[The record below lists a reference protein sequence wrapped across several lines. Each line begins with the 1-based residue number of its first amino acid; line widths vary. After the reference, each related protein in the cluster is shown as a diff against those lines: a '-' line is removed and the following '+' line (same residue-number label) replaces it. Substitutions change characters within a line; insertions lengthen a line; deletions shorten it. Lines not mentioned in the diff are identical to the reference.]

1 MKRLVI
7 SLAAVTL
14 MFLALALLWLFAVPK
29 LTLSRINARSVTVNR
44 LNSVLENEISE
55 GKEPEASVAEL
66 LTLHEAQ
73 MPDEIKFLSG
83 KNTEG
88 SVFSASGGG
97 GNMICPVHKDGEIVG
112 FAVYTYSDPLKHVSD
127 LLVLSVLA
135 FCWLAASVFLIFIYI
150 NILKPFVRLSEYPER
165 IAKMPDTDKLP
176 ETRNRR
182 FGKFIWSM
190 NMLRDVLINERNRS
204 ERLEGQRRTL
214 LASVAH
220 GVKTPV
226 TNIRLYAEAIKTGL
240 YSENGSDN
248 AALAEKIDRN
258 AEKIQSLVK
267 ELIETSASAASSYT
281 PEITSFYI
289 SEMAKIISG
298 EYTER
303 MNISHIPFAVECRSE
318 HIMNSDLYG
327 LVRIVSQLIENAVK
341 YGNGEGIK
349 VSIESDPDGVC
360 ISVCNKGELLP
371 EEELLFIFDS
381 FRRGSNSHDVEGSGI
396 GLFTARTI
404 ASALGGS
411 VAARRLEDSGEMEF
425 TVYIPD

>member
-14 MFLALALLWLFAVPK
+14 LFLSLALLWLFAVPK

-97 GNMICPVHKDGEIVG
+97 GNMICPVHKDEEIIG
-112 FAVYTYSDPLKHVSD
+112 FAVYTYSDPLKHISD
-127 LLVLSVLA
+127 VLVLSVLA
-135 FCWLAASVFLIFIYI
+135 FCWLAASVFLIFIYL

-303 MNISHIPFAVECRSE
+303 MNISHIPFDVECRSE

>member
-14 MFLALALLWLFAVPK
+14 LFLSLALLWLFAVPK

-97 GNMICPVHKDGEIVG
+97 GNMICPVHKDGEIIG

-135 FCWLAASVFLIFIYI
+135 FCWLAASVFLIFIYL

-360 ISVCNKGELLP
+360 ISVRNKGELLP

>member
-1 MKRLVI
+1 
-7 SLAAVTL
+7 
-14 MFLALALLWLFAVPK
+14 
-29 LTLSRINARSVTVNR
+29 
-44 LNSVLENEISE
+44 
-55 GKEPEASVAEL
+55 
-66 LTLHEAQ
+66 
-73 MPDEIKFLSG
+73 
-83 KNTEG
+83 
-88 SVFSASGGG
+88 
-97 GNMICPVHKDGEIVG
+97 
-112 FAVYTYSDPLKHVSD
+112 
-127 LLVLSVLA
+127 
-135 FCWLAASVFLIFIYI
+135 
-150 NILKPFVRLSEYPER
+150 
-165 IAKMPDTDKLP
+165 
-176 ETRNRR
+176 
-182 FGKFIWSM
+182 
-190 NMLRDVLINERNRS
+190 MLRDVLINERNRS

-303 MNISHIPFAVECRSE
+303 MNLSHIPFAVECRSE

-404 ASALGGS
+404 ASALG
-411 VAARRLEDSGEMEF
+411 
-425 TVYIPD
+425 

>member
-14 MFLALALLWLFAVPK
+14 LFLSLALLWLFAVPK

-97 GNMICPVHKDGEIVG
+97 GNMICPVHKDEEIIG
-112 FAVYTYSDPLKHVSD
+112 FAVYTYSDPLKHISD
-127 LLVLSVLA
+127 VLVLSVLA

-303 MNISHIPFAVECRSE
+303 MNISHIPFDVECRSE

>member
-7 SLAAVTL
+7 SLATVTL
-14 MFLALALLWLFAVPK
+14 LFLSLALLWLFAVPK

-55 GKEPEASVAEL
+55 GKEPEASVTEL

-97 GNMICPVHKDGEIVG
+97 GNMICPVHKDGEIIG
-112 FAVYTYSDPLKHVSD
+112 FDVYTYSDPLKHVSD

-360 ISVCNKGELLP
+360 ISVRNKGELLP

>member
-14 MFLALALLWLFAVPK
+14 LFLSLALLWLFAVPK

-97 GNMICPVHKDGEIVG
+97 GNMICPVHKDEEIIG
-112 FAVYTYSDPLKHVSD
+112 FAVYTYSDPLKHISD
-127 LLVLSVLA
+127 VLVLSVLA

-150 NILKPFVRLSEYPER
+150 NLLKPFVRLSEYPER

-303 MNISHIPFAVECRSE
+303 MNISHIPFDVECRSE

>member
-14 MFLALALLWLFAVPK
+14 LFLSLALLWLFAVPK

-66 LTLHEAQ
+66 LTLPEAQ

-97 GNMICPVHKDGEIVG
+97 GNMICPVHKDEEIIG
-112 FAVYTYSDPLKHVSD
+112 FAVYTYSDPLKHISD
-127 LLVLSVLA
+127 VLVLSVLA
-135 FCWLAASVFLIFIYI
+135 FCWLAASVFLIFIYL

-303 MNISHIPFAVECRSE
+303 MNISHIPFDVECRSE

>member
-14 MFLALALLWLFAVPK
+14 LFLSLALLWLFAVPK

-66 LTLHEAQ
+66 LTLHETQ

-83 KNTEG
+83 KDTEG

-97 GNMICPVHKDGEIVG
+97 GNMICPVHKDEEIIG
-112 FAVYTYSDPLKHVSD
+112 FAVYTYSDPLKHISD
-127 LLVLSVLA
+127 VLVLSVLA
-135 FCWLAASVFLIFIYI
+135 FCWLAASVFLIFIYL

-303 MNISHIPFAVECRSE
+303 MNISHIPFDVECRSE

>member
-7 SLAAVTL
+7 SLAAITL
-14 MFLALALLWLFAVPK
+14 MFLSLALLWLFAVPR
-29 LTLSRINARSVTVNR
+29 LTLSSLNARSVTVNR
-44 LNSVLENEISE
+44 LNSILEDEISE
-55 GKEPEASVAEL
+55 GKAPETSAAGL
-66 LTLHEAQ
+66 LNFNEEQ
-73 MPDEIKFLSG
+73 MPDDITFLPSE
-83 KNTEG
+83 NNDG
-88 SVFSASGGG
+88 SIFTASGGG
-97 GNMICPVHKDGEIVG
+97 GNMICPVHKDGEIIG
-112 FAVYTYSDPLKHVSD
+112 FAVYTYSDPSKHISD
-127 LLVLSVLA
+127 VLVLSVLA
-135 FCWLAASVFLIFIYI
+135 FCWFIASAFLIFIYL
-150 NILKPFVRLSEYPER
+150 NILKPFKRLSEYPER
-165 IAKMPDTDKLP
+165 IAKMPDTDRLP

-267 ELIETSASAASSYT
+267 ELIETSATAQSSYT
-281 PEITSFYI
+281 PEISSFYI
-289 SEMAKIISG
+289 SEMAKLISG

-303 MNISHIPFAVECRSE
+303 MNISHIPFDVECRSE

-349 VSIESDPDGVC
+349 VQIESDSDGVC
-360 ISVCNKGELLP
+360 ISVRNKGELLP
-371 EEELLFIFDS
+371 EDELLFIFDS

-411 VAARRLEDSGEMEF
+411 ICARILEDSGEMEF

>member
-14 MFLALALLWLFAVPK
+14 LFLSLALLWLFAVPK

-55 GKEPEASVAEL
+55 EKEPEASVAEL

-97 GNMICPVHKDGEIVG
+97 GNMICPVHKDEEIIG
-112 FAVYTYSDPLKHVSD
+112 FAVYTYSDPLKHISD
-127 LLVLSVLA
+127 VLVLSVLA
-135 FCWLAASVFLIFIYI
+135 LCWLAASVFLIFIYL

-303 MNISHIPFAVECRSE
+303 MNISHIPFDVECRSE

>member
-14 MFLALALLWLFAVPK
+14 LFLALALLWLFAVPG

-44 LNSVLENEISE
+44 LNSILENEISE
-55 GKEPEASVAEL
+55 GKDPEESVKEL
-66 LTLHEAQ
+66 SSLREGQ
-73 MPDEIKFLSG
+73 MPDEIRFLSG
-83 KNTEG
+83 KNNDG

-97 GNMICPVHKDGEIVG
+97 GNMICPVHKDDEIIG
-112 FAVYTYSDPLKHVSD
+112 FAVYTYSDPLKHISD

-190 NMLRDVLINERNRS
+190 NMLRDVLINERSRS

-289 SEMAKIISG
+289 SKMAKIISD
-298 EYTER
+298 EYSER
-303 MNISHIPFAVECRSE
+303 MSISHIPFAVECRSE

-349 VSIESDPDGVC
+349 VGIESDSDGVC
-360 ISVCNKGELLP
+360 ISVRNKGELLP

-404 ASALGGS
+404 ASALGGTI
-411 VAARRLEDSGEMEF
+411 AARRLEDSGEMEF
-425 TVYIPD
+425 TVYITD

>member
-14 MFLALALLWLFAVPK
+14 LFLSLALLWLFAVPK

-97 GNMICPVHKDGEIVG
+97 GNMICPVHKDEEIIG
-112 FAVYTYSDPLKHVSD
+112 FAVYTYSDPLKHISD
-127 LLVLSVLA
+127 VLVLSVLA
-135 FCWLAASVFLIFIYI
+135 FCWLAATVFLIFIYI

-360 ISVCNKGELLP
+360 ISVRNKGELLP

>member
-14 MFLALALLWLFAVPK
+14 LFLSLALLWLFAVPK

-66 LTLHEAQ
+66 LTLPEAQ

-97 GNMICPVHKDGEIVG
+97 GNMICPVHKDEEIIG
-112 FAVYTYSDPLKHVSD
+112 FAVYTYSDPLKHISD
-127 LLVLSVLA
+127 VLVLSVLA
-135 FCWLAASVFLIFIYI
+135 FCWLAASVFLIFIYL

>member
-14 MFLALALLWLFAVPK
+14 LFLSLALLWLFAVPK

-97 GNMICPVHKDGEIVG
+97 GNMICPVHKDEEIIG
-112 FAVYTYSDPLKHVSD
+112 FAVYTYSDPLKHISD
-127 LLVLSVLA
+127 VLVLSVLA
-135 FCWLAASVFLIFIYI
+135 FCWLAASVFLIFIYL

>member
-14 MFLALALLWLFAVPK
+14 LFLSLALLWLFAVPK

-66 LTLHEAQ
+66 LTLHETQ

-83 KNTEG
+83 KDTEG

-97 GNMICPVHKDGEIVG
+97 GNMICPVHKDGEIIG
-112 FAVYTYSDPLKHVSD
+112 FAVYTYSDPLKHISD
-127 LLVLSVLA
+127 VLVLSVLA

-165 IAKMPDTDKLP
+165 IAEMPDTDKLP

-303 MNISHIPFAVECRSE
+303 MNISHIPFDVECRSE

>member
-14 MFLALALLWLFAVPK
+14 LFLSLALLWLFAVPK

-66 LTLHEAQ
+66 LTLHETQ

-83 KNTEG
+83 KDTEG

-97 GNMICPVHKDGEIVG
+97 GNMICPVHKDGEIIG
-112 FAVYTYSDPLKHVSD
+112 FAVYTYSDPLKHISD
-127 LLVLSVLA
+127 VLVLSVLA

-303 MNISHIPFAVECRSE
+303 MNISHIPFDVECRSE

>member
-14 MFLALALLWLFAVPK
+14 LFLSLALLWLFAVPK

-66 LTLHEAQ
+66 LTLHETQ

-83 KNTEG
+83 KDTEG

-97 GNMICPVHKDGEIVG
+97 GNMICPVHKDVEIIG
-112 FAVYTYSDPLKHVSD
+112 FAVYTYSDPLKHISD
-127 LLVLSVLA
+127 VLVLSVLA

>member
-7 SLAAVTL
+7 SLATVTL
-14 MFLALALLWLFAVPK
+14 LFLSLALLWLFAVPK

-55 GKEPEASVAEL
+55 GKEPEASVTEL

-97 GNMICPVHKDGEIVG
+97 GNMICPVHKDEEIIG

-360 ISVCNKGELLP
+360 ISVRNKGELLP

>member
-14 MFLALALLWLFAVPK
+14 LFAALSLLWLYAVPE

-44 LNSVLENEISE
+44 LNSMLENEISE
-55 GKEPEASVAEL
+55 GRDAETCVSEL
-66 LTLHEAQ
+66 SDIHESL
-73 MPDEIKFLSG
+73 MPDSINFLSAD
-83 KNTEG
+83 NTEG
-88 SVFSASGGG
+88 SIFAASGGG
-97 GNMICPVHKDGEIVG
+97 GNMICPVHKNGEIIG
-112 FAVYTYSDPLKHVSD
+112 FAVYTYSDPLKHISD
-127 LLVLSVLA
+127 VLVLSVLA
-135 FCWLAASVFLIFIYI
+135 FCWIAASVFLIFIYT
-150 NILKPFVRLSEYPER
+150 NILKPFKRLSEYPER
-165 IAKMPDTDKLP
+165 IAKMPDTDRLP

-190 NMLRDVLINERNRS
+190 NMIRDVLINERTRS

-267 ELIETSASAASSYT
+267 ELIETSATAQSSYT
-281 PEITSFYI
+281 PEISSFYI
-289 SEMAKIISG
+289 SELAKLISG
-298 EYTER
+298 EYSER
-303 MNISHIPFAVECRSE
+303 MKISHIPFEVKCSSG

-349 VSIESDPDGVC
+349 VLIESDSDGVC
-360 ISVCNKGELLP
+360 ISVRNKGELLP

-411 VAARRLEDSGEMEF
+411 ICARRLEDSGEMEF

>member
-7 SLAAVTL
+7 SLAAITL
-14 MFLALALLWLFAVPK
+14 MFLSLALLWLFAVPR
-29 LTLSRINARSVTVNR
+29 LTLSSLNARSVTVNR
-44 LNSVLENEISE
+44 LNSILEDEISE
-55 GKEPEASVAEL
+55 GKAPETSAAGL
-66 LTLHEAQ
+66 LNFNEEQ
-73 MPDEIKFLSG
+73 MPDDITFLPSE
-83 KNTEG
+83 NNDG
-88 SVFSASGGG
+88 SIFTASGGG
-97 GNMICPVHKDGEIVG
+97 GNMICPVHKDGEIIG
-112 FAVYTYSDPLKHVSD
+112 FAVYTYSDPSKHISD
-127 LLVLSVLA
+127 VLVLSVLA
-135 FCWLAASVFLIFIYI
+135 FCWFIASAFLIFIYL
-150 NILKPFVRLSEYPER
+150 NILKPFKRLSEYPER
-165 IAKMPDTDKLP
+165 IAKMPDTDRLP

-267 ELIETSASAASSYT
+267 ELIETSATAQSSYT
-281 PEITSFYI
+281 PEISSFYI
-289 SEMAKIISG
+289 SEMAKLISG

-303 MNISHIPFAVECRSE
+303 MNISHIPFDVGCRSE

-349 VSIESDPDGVC
+349 VTIESDSDGVC
-360 ISVCNKGELLP
+360 ISVRNKGELLP

-411 VAARRLEDSGEMEF
+411 ICARRLEDSGEMEF